1 MVILMIIFGLFGK
14 TGCGKTEILKELKK
28 HHPVVDIEE
37 CANTRGSVLGD
48 LYHLRQRNQEEFE
61 KELDKQIK
69 KAEKEG
75 YCIVEYEGRKIGG
88 VEKLKISGLF
98 ANLNNYTYKIL
109 IDCPYECQI
118 NRLLNQYLP
127 KNEYEKRILIS
138 KFELLRNSLK
148 REEILKAIDEII
160 KLIEKDEYYNAAI
173 LIEEK
178 LYREHY
184 MRTIRKIQADLIVY
198 NDDLNKSIKII
209 DEFIK
214 SKLADR

>member
-1 MVILMIIFGLFGK
+1 MIIFGLFGK